1 VDLVAN
7 GGVTVDVAAEVARY
21 MALPYRIELIPGET
35 AWVVSIP
42 DLPGCLSQGRTP
54 EDALERIKEA
64 QELWIEGAIRDGL
77 PIPTPSASGEK
88 EYSGRLLI
96 RIPADMHRDLARVA
110 EEQRVSINLY
120 VATAL
125 ARAVGRPPTVAGQ
138 AQALGHY

>member
-1 VDLVAN
+1 MESVAS
-7 GGVTVDVAAEVARY
+7 GGVAVDVTAEVARY

-35 AWVVSIP
+35 AWVASIP

-54 EDALERIKEA
+54 DDAMKHIREA
-64 QELWIEGAIRDGL
+64 QELWIEGAITDGL
-77 PIPTPSASGEK
+77 PIPAPSGEK

-96 RIPADMHRDLARVA
+96 RIPTDVHRDLARVA

-125 ARAVGRPPTVAGQ
+125 ARAVGRASTVAGS
-138 AQALGHY
+138 AQAPRH